1 MVNDKFTAYER
12 LLSLGVETEKH
23 YVDNFSK
30 LKFTPTDRKTY
41 PVTDMFIQKSLT
53 LPNNPHMT
61 NSEVDEVITK
71 VIKSEY

>member
-1 MVNDKFTAYER
+1 MKDYYPWELKLKNIM
-12 LLSLGVETEKH
+12 
-23 YVDNFSK
+23 FSK